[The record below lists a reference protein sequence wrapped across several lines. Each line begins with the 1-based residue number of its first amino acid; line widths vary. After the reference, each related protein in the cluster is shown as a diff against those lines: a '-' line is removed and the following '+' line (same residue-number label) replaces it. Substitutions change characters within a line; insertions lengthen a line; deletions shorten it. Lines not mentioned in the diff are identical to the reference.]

1 MKVSTGFCGL
11 RSPSSKKSTG
21 LETIRA
27 GVFLGAAVLVSG
39 CATYTTPGA
48 GINVGDLSQS
58 TVEIAEVM
66 RREAAAEFPA
76 RIAVVRVQ
84 APGYVAGNGA
94 CHGQGRYCI
103 VTARDIE
110 TEDEYQRL
118 GRLSA
123 VAGVGPISAILLP
136 SSPGGIEDLRLVA
149 ANLKADMVLIYSV
162 DTRFH
167 VDGRSLG
174 PLSVVSLGMIPNK
187 RARVSTTAA
196 AVLVDVRTGF
206 VYGIAEATA
215 SDDQRATIWS
225 THQAIERA
233 RAATERQS
241 FIGLVGEV
249 EKLWPRIL
257 EANGIAVSD
266 EPT

>member
-1 MKVSTGFCGL
+1 MKVSADFCGL
-11 RSPSSKKSTG
+11 RTPSSKKSTALG
-21 LETIRA
+21 SIRA
-27 GVFLGAAVLVSG
+27 GALLAAAILFSG

-58 TVEIAEVM
+58 TTEIAEVM
-66 RREAAAEFPA
+66 RREPAAQFPV
-76 RIAVVRVQ
+76 RIAIVRIQ
-84 APGYVAGNGA
+84 APGYVAGSGA
-94 CHGQGRYCI
+94 CHGQGRYCV

-118 GRLSA
+118 GRLFG

-136 SSPGGIEDLRLVA
+136 STPGRIEDLRLVA
-149 ANLKADMVLIYSV
+149 ANLKADMVLVYSV

-233 RAATERQS
+233 RTATERQS

-257 EANGIAVSD
+257 EANAIATLDDPS
-266 EPT
+266 